1 MIMNFLNNFDLLCII
16 GFYPYDWVND
26 ITKLDHIGLPLTYVS
41 DSSFN
46 QDRIAYDD
54 SMKNLNRN
62 NYY

>member
-46 QDRIAYDD
+46 QDRIAYYD
-54 SMKNLNRN
+54 SMENLNRK
-62 NYY
+62 